1 MYGKIQI
8 TGTIE
13 ILTGMHIGGSSAFAA
28 IGAVDAP
35 VIKDVRSGLPMIP
48 GSSLKGKMR
57 SLLAREYNQTVGSK
71 PDDDDER
78 LTRLFGTA
86 KKGNVKRSRVLF
98 SDMVLANEDELRK
111 RGLQSMTEVK
121 FENTIN
127 RATAVANPRQIERA
141 VRGSVFNLD
150 LIYEVEAE
158 EEILEDMEILG
169 EGMKLL
175 QYDYLGGHGSRGYG
189 KIRFWDISA
198 ETVIGE
204 IDEYLAEECNRIL
217 NEKIAGQE

>member
-48 GSSLKGKMR
+48 GSSLKGKLR
-57 SLLAREYNQTVGSK
+57 SLLAREYDQTVGK

-189 KIRFWDISA
+189 KIRFRDISA
-198 ETVIGE
+198 EAVIGE